1 MKAVTCR
8 RYGPPDVLKIEEL
21 EKPVPKAN
29 EVLVKVYAST
39 VTSGDA
45 KLRGF
50 RGAGI
55 FWLPMRLMFG
65 FLGLRNPILGME
77 FAGQIVAAG
86 SAVNEFGVGDMVFG
100 MKLGGA
106 NAEFVAI
113 PETAA
118 VALKPD
124 ALSFEQAAAV
134 PFGALSALTYLRKF
148 AMLQAGQKILIN
160 GASGAVGIFAV
171 QLAREM
177 GAHVTAV
184 CSTRNINLVQS
195 LGADRV
201 IDYTVTDFTRDGSA
215 YDVIFDAVGN
225 TSFFECRRVMTKFG
239 RHVFLVQQ
247 LPQILQALGTALM
260 GGKRAICGINMT
272 ESRSDLMEIKEL
284 IEAGKIRPVIDI
296 TYPVRKIVEAHHY
309 VDTGRKRGAV
319 VVSLNASR
327 SMQRPVSSQA
337 HSDKVLAL

>member
-29 EVLVKVYAST
+29 EVLVKVHATT

-45 KLRGF
+45 KMRGF

-65 FLGLRNPILGME
+65 FRGLRNPILGME
-77 FAGQIVAAG
+77 FAGKIVAVG
-86 SAVNEFGVGDMVFG
+86 SDVNEFGIGDAVFG

-106 NAEFVAI
+106 NAEFVAV
-113 PETAA
+113 PESAA
-118 VALKPD
+118 IALKPD

-160 GASGAVGIFAV
+160 GASGSVGIFAV
-171 QLAREM
+171 QLAKDM

-184 CSTRNINLVQS
+184 CSTRNVKLVRS

-201 IDYTVTDFTRDGSA
+201 IDYSITDFTKDSGA
-215 YDVIFDAVGN
+215 YDVIFDTVGN
-225 TSFFECRRVMTKFG
+225 TSFLKCRRVMTKRG

-247 LPQILQALGTALM
+247 LPQILQALGTALV
-260 GGKRAICGINMT
+260 GGKRVICGINMS
-272 ESRSDLMEIKEL
+272 ESRSDLMQIKGL
-284 IEAGKIRPVIDI
+284 IEAGRMRPVIDT
-296 TYPVRKIVEAHHY
+296 TYPLQNIIEAHHY

-319 VVSLNASR
+319 VMSIHAS
-327 SMQRPVSSQA
+327 P
-337 HSDKVLAL
+337 